1 MGIEGVETDFKPTLF
16 EIAQEINDYQLV
28 KLIMNRPGF
37 KESLAKVQDGECY
50 LFELLKKVNIPIV
63 TMGLFSIRGLVIC
76 EQYKM
81 IIFNDVI

>member
-1 MGIEGVETDFKPTLF
+1 M
-16 EIAQEINDYQLV
+16 
-28 KLIMNRPGF
+28 
-37 KESLAKVQDGECY
+37 QDGECY